1 MFNSLLFII
10 NHPLNKGR
18 KISAIW
24 NFIKWQITSRLMS
37 YPIVYTFTQ
46 NSKLIMWN
54 GLRGATGNLYCGLME
69 FEDMGFL
76 LHFLRPEDLFVDIGA
91 NVGVYTILASG
102 EIGAKSI
109 SIEPI
114 PSTYSSLTDN
124 ININELHD
132 RVITHNIG
140 LGKEDSELRFTSTLD
155 TVNHVA
161 IKDDLNT
168 IIVSVTSLDKLL
180 GDKMPVLI
188 KIDVEGFET
197 EVINGSKT
205 TLDNI
210 NLKAIIIELNNSGE
224 RYGYKDQDIHQEL
237 LRNGFIPFYY
247 DPKKKKLSRLTSYGT
262 HNTIYLR
269 DLDFIN
275 SRIQSSRKI
284 KIGRYETL
292 I

>member
-24 NFIKWQITSRLMS
+24 NFIKWQITSRLMP

-76 LHFLRPEDLFVDIGA
+76 LHFLRPEDLFVDAGA
-91 NVGVYTILASG
+91 NIGVYTILASS

-109 SIEPI
+109 TIEPI
-114 PSTYSSLTDN
+114 PSTFSFLNDN
-124 ININELHD
+124 ININKINE
-132 RVITHNIG
+132 RVLAYNIG
-140 LGKEDSELRFTSTLD
+140 LGKEDSELKFTSTLD

-161 IKDDLNT
+161 TKDDLTT
-168 IIVSVTSLDKLL
+168 INVLVTSLDKLL
-180 GDKMPVLI
+180 GDKVPVLI

-197 EVINGSKT
+197 EVINGSKA
-205 TLDNI
+205 TLENK

-224 RYGYKDQDIHQEL
+224 RYGYKDQDIHQKL
-237 LRNGFIPFYY
+237 LQNGFIPFNY
-247 DPKKKKLSRLTSYGT
+247 DPKMKKLTRLTSYGT

-269 DLDFIN
+269 DLPFIN
-275 SRIQSSRKI
+275 SRIESSRRI
-284 KIGRYETL
+284 TLGRDKTL